1 MRSKLLTLFMAVA
14 VVVALA
20 AEFSVAA
27 FANQENANKP
37 AAAPAKRKAKKKRVK
52 AAAAIPS
59 TPQDCLNRLAKLA
72 AKDPLPSYDG
82 EPSKIINEGLLWNG
96 EKAKCPVSDQAQ
108 RLKLFELANKWRMN
122 DAAGV
127 RATLQELGATAAG
140 GVGSHGRQ
148 LAKND
153 K

>member
-20 AEFSVAA
+20 AEFSGAA
-27 FANQENANKP
+27 SANQENANKP
-37 AAAPAKRKAKKKRVK
+37 AAPAKRKTKKKRVK
-52 AAAAIPS
+52 AMAAIPS

-72 AKDPLPSYDG
+72 AKDPLPGYDG
-82 EPSKIINEGLLWNG
+82 EPSKIINEGLLWTG

-127 RATLQELGATAAG
+127 REILQGLGATAAAGNG
-140 GVGSHGRQ
+140 GTGTHGQ
-148 LAKND
+148 
-153 K
+153 